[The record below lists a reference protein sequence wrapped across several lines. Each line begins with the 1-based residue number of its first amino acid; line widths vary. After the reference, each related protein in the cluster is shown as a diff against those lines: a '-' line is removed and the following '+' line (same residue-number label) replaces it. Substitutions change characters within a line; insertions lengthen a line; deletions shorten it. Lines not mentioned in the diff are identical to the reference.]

1 MKPNQLF
8 RREPFIEMVQH
19 TAEEQL
25 SLVHVY
31 LYSTLFRDDSG
42 FQLEIRLCSQ
52 LNSCFVDGRQRTI

>member
-42 FQLEIRLCSQ
+42 FQLEELRDESLVCIYSFFFLA
-52 LNSCFVDGRQRTI
+52 F